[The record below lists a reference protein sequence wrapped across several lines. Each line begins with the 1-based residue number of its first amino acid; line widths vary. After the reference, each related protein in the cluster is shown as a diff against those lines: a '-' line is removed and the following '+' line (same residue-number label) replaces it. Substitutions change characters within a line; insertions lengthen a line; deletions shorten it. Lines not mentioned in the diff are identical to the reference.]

1 MSKLRLVFAKE
12 QQASYISHL
21 DVMRTF
27 QRVFPRA
34 GLSLRHSNGFH
45 PHPLISILLPL
56 PVGQSSEC
64 EILDFETVEDS
75 DGSGVAEALNGGLP
89 AGLRV
94 LGCRP
99 PVHPARELALLR
111 AQLELDYD
119 GGVPADAAAR
129 IRTLFAQQEILVEK
143 RTKHKGVTEL
153 NIAPLIRSLT
163 IDGGADAVR
172 IETVA
177 AAQDPGLNPALIGAA
192 VARHLP
198 ELAPDFTRVRRK
210 EIYDKEMNV
219 FR

>member
-1 MSKLRLVFAKE
+1 
-12 QQASYISHL
+12 
-21 DVMRTF
+21 MRTF

>member
-1 MSKLRLVFAKE
+1 MSKLRLIFVKE
-12 QQASYISHL
+12 HQASYISHL

-45 PHPLISILLPL
+45 PHPILSIVLPL

-64 EILDFETVEDS
+64 ELLDFETVEDS
-75 DGSGVAEALNGGLP
+75 DGTLVPEALNSGMP

-94 LGCRP
+94 LQCYPVVRP
-99 PVHPARELALLR
+99 VRQMAFLR
-111 AQLELDYD
+111 AALELDYD
-119 GGVPADAAAR
+119 NGVREDAAER
-129 IRTLFAQQEILVEK
+129 IRALLAQEELLVEK
-143 RTKHKGVTEL
+143 RTKHKGMTEL

-163 IDGGADAVR
+163 LTEEKNMLRMDAV
-172 IETVA
+172 V

-198 ELAPDFTRVRRK
+198 DIAPDFTRVRRK
-210 EIYDKEMNV
+210 ELYDAEMNV